1 MSINKKMNLHQ
12 WAIDFKNQR
21 ESGLSLRAW
30 ARINNIPENTLR
42 YRFKQVEIAMEKKL
56 EENHNNTSIMANTPA
71 NVVCSDAEPVF
82 TKVNLTAPAHISS
95 GISIQFKETTID
107 IAPDVP
113 YEHVR
118 MVLEALVYAK

>member
-1 MSINKKMNLHQ
+1 MNINKKMNLHQ
-12 WAIDFKNQR
+12 WAIDFKNQKER
-21 ESGLSLRAW
+21 GLSLCAW

-42 YRFKQVEIAMEKKL
+42 YRFKQVQLAMEKQL
-56 EENHNNTSIMANTPA
+56 EEKQINASIVQNTSAT
-71 NVVCSDAEPVF
+71 VVCSDEEPVF
-82 TKVNLTAPAHISS
+82 AKVNLTAPAHISS
-95 GISIQFKETTID
+95 GINIKFKETAID

>member
-56 EENHNNTSIMANTPA
+56 EENHNNTSIVANTPA

-82 TKVNLTAPAHISS
+82 AKVNLTAPAHISS

-113 YEHVR
+113 CEHVR